1 MYQRLLS
8 NLDFW
13 IFIVFALFPAFYPEL
28 SLAGDNTAVGDMLCT
43 VSGWALGNT
52 GKGIATLS
60 IVMLGILA
68 LLNKMSWN
76 FAILHIVGI
85 ALLEGAAGVV
95 DAINAGG
102 TGCL

>member
-1 MYQRLLS
+1 MYPRLLT
-8 NLDFW
+8 NLVFV
-13 IFIVFALFPAFYPEL
+13 IFIIIAFFPAVSFAANATP
-28 SLAGDNTAVGDMLCT
+28 VGEMLCT

-95 DAINAGG
+95 NAINAGG
-102 TGCL
+102 SGC

>member
-1 MYQRLLS
+1 MYPRLLT
-8 NLDFW
+8 NTF
-13 IFIVFALFPAFYPEL
+13 FIILFIFALFPAVSF
-28 SLAGDNTAVGDMLCT
+28 AADATAVGNMLCT

-76 FAILHIVGI
+76 FAILHVVGI

-95 DAINAGG
+95 NAINAGG
-102 TGCL
+102 TGC